1 MVENYDINKV
11 QTLANN
17 FLSETDIEEIYV
29 TSKEGHKIMVIHLL
43 TDFYKYLKQH

>member
-1 MVENYDINKV
+1 MKNLTLNKV

-17 FLSETDIEEIYV
+17 YLKETDIKEPTV

-43 TDFYKYLKQH
+43 TDFYTYLKEH